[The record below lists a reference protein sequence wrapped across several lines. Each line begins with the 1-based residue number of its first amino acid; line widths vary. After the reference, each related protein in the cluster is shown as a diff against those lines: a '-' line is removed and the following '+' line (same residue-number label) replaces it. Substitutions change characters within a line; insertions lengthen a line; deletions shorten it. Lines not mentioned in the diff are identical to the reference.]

1 VAVRL
6 DRPGIALLKR
16 LAGRRWGFVLPIG
29 ALGLIL
35 LTPLAALMA
44 TTWVLGWRLQVVETG
59 SMDPLYPSGSLV
71 AVQPIDATEVQSG
84 MVIVFRDPARRDRLV
99 AHRAVRRLSAEPPS
113 WQTQGDANREV
124 DPWPVSASDV
134 RGRVRWG
141 VPGLGYVVSP
151 LDGWTG
157 VVVLVGGPLGLLAA
171 VELRDHIRR
180 RRLMSASGVDAVP
193 SIEDLEA
200 ALSVR

>member
-1 VAVRL
+1 
-6 DRPGIALLKR
+6 LLKR
-16 LAGRRWGFVLPIG
+16 LAGRRWGFVVPIG

-35 LTPLAALMA
+35 ITPLAALMA
-44 TTWVLGWRLQVVETG
+44 TTWVLGWRLQVVETA

-99 AHRAVRRLSAEPPS
+99 AHRAVRRLTAEPPL
-113 WQTQGDANREV
+113 WQTQGDANRDV
-124 DPWPVSASDV
+124 DPGGVSASDV

-141 VPGLGYVVSP
+141 VPGLGFVVSA

-157 VVVLVGGPLGLLAA
+157 AVILVGGPLGLLAA
-171 VELRDHIRR
+171 VELRDYIRR
-180 RRLMSASGVDAVP
+180 PRLTPDPGMEAVP
-193 SIEDLEA
+193 SIEELETA
-200 ALSVR
+200 TSIR